1 MGALDL
7 LDDWPAPHPAAG
19 VVGVGTGE
27 PRILATG
34 GDTRR
39 RDRWASI
46 TKLCTAMAVLIAVEE
61 GTLGLDDDAGP
72 PGATVRHLLAH
83 TSGLAFDDDRALAA
97 PGRRRI
103 YSNTGYR
110 VLGEILAERAGMP
123 FERYLAE
130 AVIDPLGLQD
140 TRLEGSAAA
149 GLVGPLDDLLILA
162 AELMRPTL
170 VSRQTFA
177 EATAVAFPG
186 LAGVLPAVGRHDPLD
201 WGLGFELRSDK
212 SPHWTGDRNSPGTY
226 GHFGGS
232 GSFLWVD
239 PEAGLASAALSGRE
253 FGPWALT
260 AWPRFSDAV
269 LEEFAGAV

>member
-7 LDDWPAPHPAAG
+7 LDEWPVPHATAG
-19 VVGVGTGE
+19 VLGGDG
-27 PRILATG
+27 PRVLATR

-46 TKLCTAMAVLIAVEE
+46 TKLCTAMAVLVAVEE
-61 GTLGLDDDAGP
+61 GTLGLDDEAGP

-83 TSGLAFDDDRALAA
+83 ASGYAFDDDRIVAE
-97 PGRRRI
+97 PGRRRT

-110 VLGEILAERAGMP
+110 VLAETLEAGAGMP

-130 AVIDPLGLQD
+130 AVLEPLGLRD

-149 GLVGPLDDLLILA
+149 GLVGTLEDLLKLA
-162 AELMRPTL
+162 AELVTPSL
-170 VSRQTFA
+170 VSAETFA
-177 EATAVAFPG
+177 LATSVTFPG
-186 LAGVLPAVGRHDPLD
+186 LAGVLPGVGRYDPLD
-201 WGLGFELRSDK
+201 WGLGFELRGDK
-212 SPHWTGDRNSPGTY
+212 SPHWTGTANSPRTF

-239 PEAGLASAALSGRE
+239 PEAGLACVALSGRE
-253 FGPWALT
+253 FGPWALGV
-260 AWPRFSDAV
+260 WPKFSDAV
-269 LEEFAGAV
+269 LEEFGGAV